1 MPNYQ
6 QGKIY
11 SIRSRS
17 RPELIYI
24 GSTTQPL
31 SKRMVGHRAPSS
43 KCSSKE
49 IVDVGDSYIELIE
62 NFPCA
67 DKYELCARENR
78 HMRALEC
85 VNKQSAVDDCPHGRI
100 QNACIECGGSQIC
113 EHQRQRKQCKDCG
126 GSSICEH
133 QRRRNACKECK
144 GSQICEHQR
153 RRDSCKECEGSHV
166 CEHQRLR
173 RKCKICSPIEC
184 DFCNVIIARGRFKSH
199 LKTTKHKKNYVAE
212 FKRVFDADM
221 TLEEVPEF

>member
-31 SKRMVGHRAPSS
+31 SKRMVGHRAPSY

-49 IVDVGDSYIELIE
+49 IINVGDSYIELIE

-100 QNACIECGGSQIC
+100 QNACIECGGSSMC
-113 EHQRQRKQCKDCG
+113 EHQRQRHRCKECG

-133 QRRRNACKECK
+133 QR
-144 GSQICEHQR
+144 
-153 RRDSCKECEGSHV
+153 
-166 CEHQRLR
+166 LR
-173 RKCKICSPIEC
+173 TTCKICSPIEC
-184 DFCNVIIARGRFKSH
+184 DFCNEILSKGELNRH
-199 LKTTKHKKNYVAE
+199 LKSTIHKKNYIAE